1 MRRVSIDIPWRIVQS
16 LPLLGM
22 SQQPTITDVA
32 RRAGTTTTTVSR
44 VLNDSGYVRAST
56 RAAVLAAIEEL
67 HYVPN
72 VNARVLKT
80 KRSRAIGVIIGDLLN
95 PYSAALANSVQSVAA
110 PRGYT
115 TLIASAADEPESELA
130 AIEAFHRQR
139 VAGIIVASLQTPQ
152 SDRLLCRLADQRL
165 PLVLVGRSLE
175 HSGVDSVSANYRRG
189 GFLATQ
195 HLVDLGHRRIA
206 FVGAQMSDADRIG
219 RFRGYLDGLERAGI
233 PVRPE
238 YVVGNHRMEPSPRYS
253 TQLTGYQGAQEI
265 LRLRSRPTA
274 IFARND
280 HTAIAA
286 LQALKEAGL
295 RIPEDVSIAGFD
307 NIPLSAA
314 ISPALTTVSQP
325 TDEEGRLAAEYLLG
339 RVERPAEEAGR
350 RELVLECNL
359 IVRASTGP
367 PKAGVTR
374 LVPKAADG
382 TAAAT
387 ADEGARRA
395 E

>member
-1 MRRVSIDIPWRIVQS
+1 MAP
-16 LPLLGM
+16 
-22 SQQPTITDVA
+22 QPTITDVA

-56 RAAVLAAIEEL
+56 RAAVLAAIDEL
-67 HYVPN
+67 HYIPN
-72 VNARVLKT
+72 VNARILKT
-80 KRSRAIGVIIGDLLN
+80 KRSRAIGVVVGDLLN

-110 PRGYT
+110 ARGYT

-152 SDRLLCRLADQRL
+152 SDRLLARLADQRL

-175 HSGVDSVSANYRRG
+175 HPGVDSVSANGRRG
-189 GFLATQ
+189 GFMATR
-195 HLVDLGHRRIA
+195 HLIDLGHRRIA
-206 FVGAQMSDADRIG
+206 FVGAQMSDADGIRIG
-219 RFRGYLDGLERAGI
+219 RFRGYLDALEQAGI

-280 HTAIAA
+280 HTAIGA

-295 RIPEDVSIAGFD
+295 RIPEDISVAGFD
-307 NIPLSAA
+307 NISLSAA

-339 RVERPAEEAGR
+339 RGERPEEHTAR

-359 IVRASTGP
+359 IVRTSTGP

-374 LVPKAADG
+374 LVPKVADG

-387 ADEGARRA
+387 TDEGARRA

>member
-1 MRRVSIDIPWRIVQS
+1 
-16 LPLLGM
+16 M
-22 SQQPTITDVA
+22 SRQPTITDVA

-44 VLNDSGYVRAST
+44 VINDSGYVRAST

-80 KRSRAIGVIIGDLLN
+80 KRSRAVGVVIGDLMN
-95 PYSAALANSVQSVAA
+95 PYSAALANSVQSVVAA
-110 PRGYT
+110 RGYT

-139 VAGIIVASLQTPQ
+139 VAGIIVASLRTPQ
-152 SDRLLCRLADQRL
+152 SDRLLWRLADQRL
-165 PLVLVGRSLE
+165 PLVLIGRSLE
-175 HSGVDSVSANYRRG
+175 HPVVDSVSANYRRG
-189 GFLATQ
+189 GLLATR
-195 HLVDLGHRRIA
+195 HLIGLGHRRIA
-206 FVGAQMSDADRIG
+206 FVGAQISDADRIG
-219 RFRGYLDGLERAGI
+219 RFRGYLDALEQAGI

-238 YVVGNHRMEPSPRYS
+238 YVVGNNRMEPSPRYS
-253 TQLTGYQGAQEI
+253 THLTGYQGAQEI
-265 LRLRSRPTA
+265 LRRCSRPTA

-280 HTAIAA
+280 HTAIGA
-286 LQALKEAGL
+286 LQALKEAGI

-314 ISPALTTVSQP
+314 VSPALTTVSQP
-325 TDEEGRLAAEYLLG
+325 TDEEGRLAAECLLG
-339 RVERPAEEAGR
+339 RVERPEEDTAR
-350 RELVLECNL
+350 RELILECNL
-359 IVRASTGP
+359 IIRASTGA

-374 LVPKAADG
+374 LVPKAAGG
-382 TAAAT
+382 TAAA
-387 ADEGARRA
+387 DEGERRA